1 MEEIETTGKETI
13 NTSKKVSIN
22 GTVNRYQMRKLLNKK
37 QIHNRKL
44 QERIDLTKYTHE
56 TQIQILSTL
65 KNDNKANEIN
75 EDCLLFTK
83 EIKNKI
89 TNYKQQDLLKKVFL
103 EDTFVTLDYVIKLL
117 DKTELMCHY
126 CSRKVY
132 IVYGIVREQMQWTL
146 DRIDN
151 DKGHDI
157 DNVVI
162 SCLQCNLKRRRTSKD
177 AFMFTKKLNIIKHNF
192 IEILEDSK

>member
-1 MEEIETTGKETI
+1 MEEIESTGKETI
-13 NTSKKVSIN
+13 DTSKQVSIN
-22 GTVNRYQMRKLLNKK
+22 GTVNRYQMRKLVEKK

-65 KNDNKANEIN
+65 KNDKKSNEIN

-89 TNYKQQDLLKKVFL
+89 TNYKQQDLLKRVFL
-103 EDTFVTLDYVIKLL
+103 EDTFVTLDYVIDLL

-126 CSRKVY
+126 CSKNIY
-132 IVYGIVREQMQWTL
+132 ILYGIVREQMQWTL

-151 DKGHDI
+151 DHGHDI
-157 DNVVI
+157 GNVVI

-177 AFMFTKKLNIIKHNF
+177 AFMFTKNLNIIKHNF
-192 IEILEDSK
+192 IETLENS